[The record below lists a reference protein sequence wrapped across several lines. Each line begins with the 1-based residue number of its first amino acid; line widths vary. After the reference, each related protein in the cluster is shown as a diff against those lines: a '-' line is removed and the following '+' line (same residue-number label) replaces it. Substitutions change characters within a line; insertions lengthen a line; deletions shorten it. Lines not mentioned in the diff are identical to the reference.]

1 MPLHFYAPAH
11 PPCRLCGEGFE
22 YHSTAASAEIT
33 SCPTCG
39 QSVERRPVQSIALP
53 KLSPHASVSMAKQAG
68 FAVLNRNSDGQF
80 EKQ

>member
-11 PPCRLCGEGFE
+11 PPCRLCGDGFE
-22 YHSTAASAEIT
+22 YHSPAASAAIA

-39 QSVERRPVQSIALP
+39 QPVERRSAQSITVP
-53 KLSPHASVSMAKQAG
+53 KLSTRASVSMAKQAG